1 MYITRKMIMV
11 CISIAVL
18 LFLPLTTHSANVLN
32 SSVTRQDGR
41 YMMHM
46 ETIVQAPVTK
56 VHSLLMNYKNFTRFN
71 SIFKQVEFVGHIGDG
86 VRMGVRSEFCVLAI
100 CQDFDWIQDVQF
112 LPDGDISITII
123 PNQGDFRQG
132 NGRWRL
138 FSVDGGTRLLFD
150 LDLTPKYWIPPIFGT
165 WLAQQK
171 FSDDAV
177 KFAQELE
184 KMVISNDC

>member
-11 CISIAVL
+11 LSIAGL
-18 LFLPLTTHSANVLN
+18 LFLPLTTHSADVLD
-32 SSVTRQDGR
+32 SSVTRQNGR

-46 ETIVQAPVTK
+46 ETVVQAPVKK
-56 VHSLLMNYKNFTRFN
+56 VHSLLMDYKNFARFN
-71 SIFKQVEFVGHIGDG
+71 SIFKQVELIGHLDNGGI
-86 VRMGVRSEFCVLAI
+86 RMGVRSEFCILAI
-100 CQDFDWIQDVQF
+100 CQNFDWIQDVQF
-112 LPDGDISITII
+112 LPGGDIAITIV

-138 FSVDGGTRLLFD
+138 LSVNGDTRLLFD
-150 LDLTPKYWIPPIFGT
+150 LDLTPKYWIPPVFDT

-171 FSDDAV
+171 FFDDAF

-184 KMVISNDC
+184 KMVTSDGC